1 MADIE
6 KIGKEKIMQI
16 SGVQGSQ
23 QAGVNKKQSS
33 DPIIKEA
40 QDKIAEL
47 QKRMKE
53 LVNDDTL
60 DAKSKAEQKKEMQ
73 AQISELNTQIKQ
85 RQAELRKQEYESKKA
100 RESKSGGNVHKGDA
114 DAFSVQGT
122 NALLSACNAVKISD
136 ALGDLAKGME
146 LTARR
151 LSSEIETDIERGA
164 DVSVKENML
173 SDLKKGIANTKSN
186 QLEILVDA
194 NITMNSAAEDEEE
207 GAVVEDTEE
216 DEETEGENAEGSEG
230 DTSIKS
236 DGMIIEGIYDKD
248 GKLSAESKE
257 ESDYEDRA

>member
-1 MADIE
+1 
-6 KIGKEKIMQI
+6 MQI
-16 SGVQGSQ
+16 SGVHGSQ
-23 QAGVNKKQSS
+23 QTAAGVNKKESS

-60 DAKSKAEQKKEMQ
+60 DADSKAEQKKEMQ
-73 AQISELNTQIKQ
+73 MQISELNSQIKQ

-100 RESKSGGNVHKGDA
+100 REPKSGGSVHKGSA
-114 DAFSVQGT
+114 DAFSIKGA

-151 LSSEIETDIERGA
+151 LSSEIEKDIERGA

-173 SDLKKGIANTKSN
+173 SDLKEGIANTKNN
-186 QLEILVDA
+186 QLEVLVDA
-194 NITMNSAAEDEEE
+194 NLTMNSAAEDEEE
-207 GAVVEDTEE
+207 EAAVVTEE
-216 DEETEGENAEGSEG
+216 GEKAEGENAEVTEEENGV
-230 DTSIKS
+230 KS
-236 DGMIIEGIYDKD
+236 DDIKIEGIYDKD
-248 GKLSAESKE
+248 GNLSEEIKT
-257 ESDYEDRA
+257 ESDYEIKV

>member
-1 MADIE
+1 
-6 KIGKEKIMQI
+6 MQI

-23 QAGVNKKQSS
+23 QAGVTKKQSS

-53 LVNDDTL
+53 IVNDDTL

-73 AQISELNTQIKQ
+73 AQISELNSQIKQ

-100 RESKSGGNVHKGDA
+100 RQSKSGGGVHKGSA

-151 LSSEIETDIERGA
+151 LSSEIEKDIERGA

-173 SDLKKGIANTKSN
+173 SDLKEGIANTKNN

-194 NITMNSAAEDEEE
+194 NITMNSAAEVEEE
-207 GAVVEDTEE
+207 GVVKGTEE
-216 DEETEGENAEGSEG
+216 SEETDGENAEVSEG
-230 DTSIKS
+230 ETSIKS
-236 DGMIIEGIYDKD
+236 DGIKIEGIYDKAGNWVEEENGE
-248 GKLSAESKE
+248 GK
-257 ESDYEDRA
+257 DYEDRA

>member
-1 MADIE
+1 
-6 KIGKEKIMQI
+6 MQI

-23 QAGVNKKQSS
+23 QAGVTKKQSS

-73 AQISELNTQIKQ
+73 AQISELNSQIKQ

-100 RESKSGGNVHKGDA
+100 RQSKSGGGVHKGSA

-151 LSSEIETDIERGA
+151 LSSEIEKDIERGA

-173 SDLKKGIANTKSN
+173 SDLKEGIANTKNN

-194 NITMNSAAEDEEE
+194 NITMNSAAEVEEE
-207 GAVVEDTEE
+207 GVVKGTEE
-216 DEETEGENAEGSEG
+216 SEETDGENAEVSEG
-230 DTSIKS
+230 ETSIKS
-236 DGMIIEGIYDKD
+236 DGIKIEGIYDKAGNWVEEENGE
-248 GKLSAESKE
+248 GK
-257 ESDYEDRA
+257 DYEDRA